1 MELRACSQFSFVFPP
16 TAVAACDV
24 NHRRRVA
31 ACCLGLFRTPQ
42 NLGYSEYFLTLG
54 SILWVASS
62 PSNQVLRRRAM
73 SAASCRLPNGLCPGE
88 REELLS
94 QPLKP
99 APAVP
104 FKSPYDLFRWEQ
116 QPLQPPGLSRQDRE
130 KRLGELPPY
139 SSSPSP
145 TLHSCHMCRRPALE
159 GTPRDEES

>member
-1 MELRACSQFSFVFPP
+1 MGAQARLGRYPAPPGLQPLASRPPTSPAPRSTEPSRPYHQGVPPRAAPPPPAARTPPAALRALSKPV
-16 TAVAACDV
+16 
-24 NHRRRVA
+24 
-31 ACCLGLFRTPQ
+31 
-42 NLGYSEYFLTLG
+42 
-54 SILWVASS
+54 
-62 PSNQVLRRRAM
+62 RRRAM